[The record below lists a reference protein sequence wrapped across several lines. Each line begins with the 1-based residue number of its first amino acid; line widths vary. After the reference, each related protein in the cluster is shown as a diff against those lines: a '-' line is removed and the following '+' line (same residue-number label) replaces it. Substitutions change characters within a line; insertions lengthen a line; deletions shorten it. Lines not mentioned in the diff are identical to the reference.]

1 MSDEK
6 EKEIENKAENEIRLN
21 IDDDEYYII
30 KTPTTFSELT
40 QSIEGCDN
48 KIDISKCE
56 ISMVFVKYPEMFC
69 QDQKSFEKI
78 LDNKDQIFLEIK
90 VKSKEEVVN
99 PNVSVNFAQR
109 KSYDFEFVLKQKK
122 FEILKGNSKY
132 NIIVKIKNT
141 GQKEWDLPATLCYSR
156 GEKGVVCT
164 DFPITKK
171 IKPDETIETNVAL
184 YDLDKLELGEHEIK
198 LILKI
203 GSNNQGEP
211 KGLKFTIVDIL
222 N

>member
-1 MSDEK
+1 MIDAK
-6 EKEIENKAENEIRLN
+6 EKEIENEIRLN

-30 KTPTTFSELT
+30 KPPSTFSELT
-40 QSIEGCDN
+40 QSIEACD
-48 KIDISKCE
+48 KTIDISKCE

-78 LDNKDQIFLEIK
+78 LAKKDQIFLEIK
-90 VKSKEEVVN
+90 VKSKKEAVEPDVY
-99 PNVSVNFAQR
+99 VNFSER
-109 KSYDFEFVLKQKK
+109 KPYDFEFVLKQEK
-122 FEILKGNSKY
+122 FEILKGNNKF
-132 NIIVKIKNT
+132 NIIIKIKNI
-141 GQKEWDLPATLCYSR
+141 GQKDWDLPATLCYFR

-171 IKPDETIETNVAL
+171 IKPDEMIETNIAL
-184 YDLDKLELGEHEIK
+184 YDLNKLELGEHEIK

-203 GSNNQGEP
+203 GSNIQGEP
-211 KGLKFTIVDIL
+211 KGLTFTIVDIF

>member
-1 MSDEK
+1 MIDAK
-6 EKEIENKAENEIRLN
+6 EKEIENEIRLN

-30 KTPTTFSELT
+30 KPPSTFSELT
-40 QSIEGCDN
+40 QSIEACD
-48 KIDISKCE
+48 KTIDMSKCE

-78 LDNKDQIFLEIK
+78 LAKKDQIFLEIK
-90 VKSKEEVVN
+90 VKSKKEAVEPDVY
-99 PNVSVNFAQR
+99 VNFSER
-109 KSYDFEFVLKQKK
+109 KPYDFEFVLKQEK
-122 FEILKGNSKY
+122 FEILKGNNKF
-132 NIIVKIKNT
+132 NIIIKIKNI
-141 GQKEWDLPATLCYSR
+141 GQKDWDLPATLCYFR

-171 IKPDETIETNVAL
+171 IKPDEMIETNIAL
-184 YDLDKLELGEHEIK
+184 YDLNKLELGEHEIK

-203 GSNNQGEP
+203 GSNIQGEP
-211 KGLKFTIVDIL
+211 KGLTFTIVDIF

>member
-1 MSDEK
+1 MIDAK
-6 EKEIENKAENEIRLN
+6 EKEIENEIRLN

-30 KTPTTFSELT
+30 KPPSTFSELT
-40 QSIEGCDN
+40 QSIEACD
-48 KIDISKCE
+48 KTIDISGCE

-78 LDNKDQIFLEIK
+78 LAKKDQIFLEIK
-90 VKSKEEVVN
+90 VKSKKEAVEPDVY
-99 PNVSVNFAQR
+99 VNFSER
-109 KSYDFEFVLKQKK
+109 KPYDFEFVLKQEK
-122 FEILKGNSKY
+122 FEILKGNNKF
-132 NIIVKIKNT
+132 NIIIKIKNI
-141 GQKEWDLPATLCYSR
+141 GQKDWDLPATLCYFR

-171 IKPDETIETNVAL
+171 IKPDEMIETNIAL
-184 YDLDKLELGEHEIK
+184 YDLNKLELGEHEIK

-203 GSNNQGEP
+203 GSNIQGEP
-211 KGLKFTIVDIL
+211 KGLTFTIVDIF